1 MVVKKEVKQPGLKE
15 LTPYLHNMKEYWVI
29 RNQIITRLANTLP
42 GDRSDPSY
50 IKQFTMKLLEKTGGN
65 EKMKLLLQNAVN
77 NYNYDNNVIDHDGRV
92 LMEKYSLKWKLHLN
106 KLQDKAFDKA
116 VSEIKAANTKKEDR
130 KPNGIVIFSPETLLN
145 YFNRIKSNNQER
157 LTRIHFVYFPVPN
170 LKLIKNLFYELNT
183 SQFNHLGSTID
194 ENFLIEREKECETLL
209 SEDSAPFDYLNFMKF
224 GLPQGNRYKF
234 YLGYIKNFPITG
246 ADNSNKEQLSKSD
259 KQVMGEIFNDDISVS
274 LSTGTFF
281 PFEEMMYRLK
291 DFQLNES
298 KELIEGQGDE
308 EDENHFGLPCGII
321 PMKNFSKFLGLVSY
335 FAKKEEKV
343 YSIFRHMY
351 KFHFS
356 KLLQIDPK
364 STENL
369 IALGTIFERLF
380 QRSMNQLYIHLRKL
394 EIFPLDI
401 AIEWMS
407 CFFIGFLEIDQCF
420 FLIDRIMGFDT
431 LHILPIIAL
440 GVFKYYEKALVKI
453 NDKQSAVDMINKI
466 NQLNFLEI
474 VNNYLYG

>member
-1 MVVKKEVKQPGLKE
+1 MVAKKEVKQPGLKE

-50 IKQFTMKLLEKTGGN
+50 IKLFTMKLLEKTGGN

-92 LMEKYSLKWKLHLN
+92 LMEKYSLKWKLHLQ
-106 KLQDKAFDKA
+106 KLLDKTFDK
-116 VSEIKAANTKKEDR
+116 VVTEMKAANSKKEDR
-130 KPNGIVIFSPETLLN
+130 KSSNICVFSAETQLN

-234 YLGYIKNFPITG
+234 YLGYIKNFPITDSG
-246 ADNSNKEQLSKSD
+246 SSKSHLSKSD
-259 KQVMGEIFNDDISVS
+259 SKVFSEIFNDDIDLS
-274 LSTGTFF
+274 LKSCTFF
-281 PFEEMMYRLK
+281 PFEEMMYSLK
-291 DFQLNES
+291 DFQL
-298 KELIEGQGDE
+298 KETKEQVEASGDE
-308 EDENHFGLPCGII
+308 EDENQFGLPCGII
-321 PMKNFSKFLGLVSY
+321 PMKNFAKFFGIVCY

-394 EIFPLDI
+394 DVFPLDI

-407 CFFIGFLEIDQCF
+407 CFFIGYLEIDQCF

-431 LHILPIIAL
+431 LHILPILAL
-440 GVFKYYEKALVKI
+440 GVFKYYEKALLKI
-453 NDKQSAVDMINKI
+453 NDKQGAVDAVNRI

-474 VNNYLYG
+474 INTYLYG